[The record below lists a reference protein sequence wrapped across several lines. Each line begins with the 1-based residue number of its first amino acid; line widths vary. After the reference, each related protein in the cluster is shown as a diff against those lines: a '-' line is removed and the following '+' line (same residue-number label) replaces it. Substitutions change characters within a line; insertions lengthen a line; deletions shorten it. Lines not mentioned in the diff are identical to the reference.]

1 MPEELYPHTLDRTHG
16 LVVRHM
22 YVEAQD
28 LKKHVIRAPHNKH
41 KAELTSSNFNVLE
54 GGGRNQITCGA
65 HTGKSAAMDVVY
77 TYGEF
82 KGHHYMRPSG
92 LDF

>member
-1 MPEELYPHTLDRTHG
+1 MVLYPHTLDRTHG

-41 KAELTSSNFNVLE
+41 KAELTSSNFIVLE
-54 GGGRNQITCGA
+54 GEGRNQITCGA
-65 HTGKSAAMDVVY
+65 HKSAAMDVVY

-82 KGHHYMRPSG
+82 TGHHGMRPSV
-92 LDF
+92 LYF